1 MKFLNEQGQEIS
13 LKRAENLPGYEVT
26 LAEDTVI
33 DSAVNNPFFKG
44 INVLQLP
51 KKLKGFRDNPELK
64 TLLAPQTLNSGLKI
78 ILEDNEYVVF
88 EPVRELIINKRLILV
103 NRIFGND
110 QTIKPMFMNIGLK
123 KVRLTKGMVIGH
135 ILIQTANLLESQLNE

>member
-1 MKFLNEQGQEIS
+1 MKFLNEQEQEIS

-51 KKLKGFRDNPELK
+51 KKLKDLGI
-64 TLLAPQTLNSGLKI
+64 TQS
-78 ILEDNEYVVF
+78 
-88 EPVRELIINKRLILV
+88 
-103 NRIFGND
+103 
-110 QTIKPMFMNIGLK
+110 
-123 KVRLTKGMVIGH
+123 
-135 ILIQTANLLESQLNE
+135 

>member
-51 KKLKGFRDNPELK
+51 KKLKGFRDNPDLQK
-64 TLLAPQTLNSGLKI
+64 LLEPQQFSTGIKLDLSA
-78 ILEDNEYVVF
+78 NEVAIF
-88 EPVRELIINKRLILV
+88 EPNEELVQNKKLLLV
-103 NRIFGND
+103 NRLFGCKERIEPLFVN
-110 QTIKPMFMNIGLK
+110 FGLK
-123 KVRLTKGMVIGH
+123 KVKLQRNMVIGTVVV
-135 ILIQTANLLESQLNE
+135 ISVE

>member
-1 MKFLNEQGQEIS
+1 MKFLNEQGQEIT

-64 TLLAPQTLNSGLKI
+64 TLLAPQKLNSGLKI
-78 ILEDNEYVVF
+78 ILKEDECAIF
-88 EPVRELIINKRLILV
+88 EPVKDLSLNKRLILV
-103 NRIFGND
+103 DRIFGGN
-110 QTIKPMFMNIGLK
+110 QVVQPMFINFGLK
-123 KVRLTKGMVIGH
+123 NIKMSSGTVIGT
-135 ILIQTANLLESQLNE
+135 ILIQKNNIEL

>member
-44 INVLQLP
+44 INILQLP
-51 KKLKGFRDNPELK
+51 KKMKGFRNNKELQ
-64 TLLAPQTLNSGLKI
+64 TLLKPQGL
-78 ILEDNEYVVF
+78 DT
-88 EPVRELIINKRLILV
+88 RLILNLSDNEVGFFEPNETLVSEKRLVLV
-103 NRIFGND
+103 NRMFGNHVRVEPLF
-110 QTIKPMFMNIGLK
+110 INLGLK
-123 KVRLTKGMVIGH
+123 TVKITAGTVIGV
-135 ILIQTANLLESQLNE
+135 IMVQPVVVD

>member
-51 KKLKGFRDNPELK
+51 KKLKGFRENNDLQ
-64 TLLAPQTLNSGLKI
+64 TLLEPKKLNANITLI
-78 ILEDNEYVVF
+78 MDDDHVVLF
-88 EPVRELIINKRLILV
+88 EPDLYLVTEKRLQVV
-103 NRIFGND
+103 NRIFGNG
-110 QTIKPMFMNIGLK
+110 QKIEPRFINFGLK
-123 KVRLTKGMVIGH
+123 NVKLKKGT
-135 ILIQTANLLESQLNE
+135 ILGNIFII

>member
-1 MKFLNEQGQEIS
+1 MKFLNEQGQEVS
-13 LKRAENLPGYEVT
+13 LKRSENLPGYEVT

-51 KKLKGFRDNPELK
+51 KKLKGFRDNSDLK
-64 TLLAPQTLNSGLKI
+64 MLLSPKGTRTNIFLKSDFDNEIVIFEPNI
-78 ILEDNEYVVF
+78 ILMNDMKLNV
-88 EPVRELIINKRLILV
+88 V

-110 QTIKPMFMNIGLK
+110 QEILPLFVNLGLK
-123 KVRLTKGMVIGH
+123 NIKLKEGFTIGSIYILTV
-135 ILIQTANLLESQLNE
+135 QN